1 MFLAELSIDL
11 VSGVSDTLL
20 GLVPLVVQDT
30 SLLLY
35 LYPDDGLL
43 IEPKYTTIWIIRG
56 QWPFHSQLKLDN
68 F

>member
-56 QWPFHSQLKLDN
+56 Q
-68 F
+68 